1 MSADSLTQQH
11 AAPVGGPSLHSAAV
25 GRSLSLSSP
34 VRRPGEAETTTLHR
48 DHETTQ
54 ATSPVRSGTAG
65 EGERQMENGGGK
77 RDVPDDANE
86 RKESFP
92 PCPPVG
98 SFFLFPCLRLGPAFC
113 SHVFS
118 GVWSP
123 LSYQKGWNLPCFI
136 WYIDAKFQGTVQLFR
151 LLGCFTQ
158 AWFKGIRVSEHC
170 LVLRRLPW
178 NAVGGGGEGGCLRWV
193 PQPADLRHRPQ
204 GPWSR

>member
-77 RDVPDDANE
+77 GDVPDDANE

-92 PCPPVG
+92 PCPPVA

-113 SHVFS
+113 SHVFLEFDRLFLTRR
-118 GVWSP
+118 G
-123 LSYQKGWNLPCFI
+123 GIFPCFI
-136 WYIDAKFQGTVQLFR
+136 
-151 LLGCFTQ
+151 
-158 AWFKGIRVSEHC
+158 
-170 LVLRRLPW
+170 
-178 NAVGGGGEGGCLRWV
+178 
-193 PQPADLRHRPQ
+193 
-204 GPWSR
+204 